1 LRLPFVVDS
10 SISRLAVSV
19 RGEGSMGVGL
29 LDPEGGVLDLPRT
42 RPGRADYRVH
52 DLPIGTWQID
62 VTSAADEVLDVEVQC
77 ESSLSVRVRT
87 KRPGGRPGH
96 MGWFPLVGRP
106 TFGKQYL
113 LEVEPRQAKESP
125 VAQLT
130 VGLVSPTGDV
140 RWLDTSSTSSRI
152 AGWAALAT
160 FRPGERVVVLGKF
173 ASGERFSRMAT
184 APHPSAFEIEPVW
197 PGGDHLLDEVLVP
210 TRERALR
217 LRVQRTGSSGPASF
231 RVQGVGL
238 HGRLEPGAVE
248 LVDGQP
254 TEVVLYARASA
265 NAPARS
271 ATASLTLSVGGQ
283 PNDPEGNAFVL
294 TTRVGKDG
302 DGDGFSDEA
311 ELVGKAEHDGDGD
324 GVPDFTQ
331 REVAT
336 FSELLSSFSVRFQP
350 DAVLESFDRVPLL
363 GESLP
368 AGVREAPYGAWRLG
382 IDAQAK
388 SVPQVLRVH
397 LGRAGMQ
404 RVDRLLVLDASN
416 AWQVRAPFDTR
427 RRSFELQ
434 LDAAEQE
441 RLRSGQLT
449 IAVAH

>member
-1 LRLPFVVDS
+1 
-10 SISRLAVSV
+10 
-19 RGEGSMGVGL
+19 
-29 LDPEGGVLDLPRT
+29 
-42 RPGRADYRVH
+42 
-52 DLPIGTWQID
+52 
-62 VTSAADEVLDVEVQC
+62 
-77 ESSLSVRVRT
+77 
-87 KRPGGRPGH
+87 
-96 MGWFPLVGRP
+96 
-106 TFGKQYL
+106 
-113 LEVEPRQAKESP
+113 
-125 VAQLT
+125 
-130 VGLVSPTGDV
+130 
-140 RWLDTSSTSSRI
+140 
-152 AGWAALAT
+152 
-160 FRPGERVVVLGKF
+160 
-173 ASGERFSRMAT
+173 
-184 APHPSAFEIEPVW
+184 
-197 PGGDHLLDEVLVP
+197 
-210 TRERALR
+210 
-217 LRVQRTGSSGPASF
+217 
-231 RVQGVGL
+231 
-238 HGRLEPGAVE
+238 
-248 LVDGQP
+248 
-254 TEVVLYARASA
+254 VLYARASA

-302 DGDGFSDEA
+302 DGDGFCDEA